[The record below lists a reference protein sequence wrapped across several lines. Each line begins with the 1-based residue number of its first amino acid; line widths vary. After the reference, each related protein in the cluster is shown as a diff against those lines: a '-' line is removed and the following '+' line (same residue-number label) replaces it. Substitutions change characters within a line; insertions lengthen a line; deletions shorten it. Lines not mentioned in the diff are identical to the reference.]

1 MPHDPALLEFLIR
14 IFSII
19 AAIFATSC
27 PVIYSFSPWW
37 STPLGRVVMLQAVS
51 FALFLDLIV
60 LFKFLEPASSSAAF
74 FAVRTIM
81 YGMIGLATGSL
92 TYMIWRLNHN
102 KNSRKEVLMRLSNQT
117 YDRLKFIALVALP
130 AIAIFYGTFAELWDL
145 GFTKQIVGTI
155 VAIDTLLGALLQ
167 ISSNKYQQDESNYDG
182 TLSSNGE
189 DPDTGIPNL
198 TLSINKHP
206 AEVLSGAV
214 ARLKVV
220 DTPK

>member
-51 FALFLDLIV
+51 FALLLDLIV

-81 YGMIGLATGSL
+81 YGMISLATGP
-92 TYMIWRLNHN
+92 
-102 KNSRKEVLMRLSNQT
+102 SRTADIEKTLVVGVHGPKEV
-117 YDRLKFIALVALP
+117 FC
-130 AIAIFYGTFAELWDL
+130 F
-145 GFTKQIVGTI
+145 
-155 VAIDTLLGALLQ
+155 
-167 ISSNKYQQDESNYDG
+167 
-182 TLSSNGE
+182 
-189 DPDTGIPNL
+189 L
-198 TLSINKHP
+198 T
-206 AEVLSGAV
+206 
-214 ARLKVV
+214 
-220 DTPK
+220 DD